1 MSNGDLD
8 KLSRWTRFKPSLCRG
23 CWAGCCRLPVEA
35 TIDDLVRLGLVGPDE
50 AVGSLKKV
58 ARRLIANGKV
68 HQYRAVTGIFTLAQK
83 PNGDCHFLGTD
94 RLCTIYD
101 QRPDV
106 CRKFPSVGPRPG
118 YCPAR
123 KQSPS

>member
-35 TIDDLVRLGLVGPDE
+35 NVDDLVRLGLVSPDE
-50 AVGSLKKV
+50 AVGSLKRV
-58 ARRLIANGKV
+58 ARRLIGSGKV
-68 HQYRAVTGIFTLAQK
+68 HQYRAATGIFTMAQK
-83 PNGDCHFLGTD
+83 PNGDCLFLGND
-94 RLCTIYD
+94 RLCTVYN

-106 CRKFPSVGPRPG
+106 CRSFPTIGPRPG
-118 YCPAR
+118 FCPAR
-123 KQSPS
+123 KQSPG